1 MVKMSVRSYR
11 KQNSIGIP
19 SLSSELIIVFVVTLS
34 RAFQLQK
41 NHWPIVSQNPFTH
54 STDTFRCSQ
63 VPIERRASC
72 GNSFLGARCAQP
84 PIPVG
89 NIFTL
94 RALDR
99 SLSKEASWCANWF
112 TRSVFRL
119 RSPRQKRKPP
129 IVASF
134 HSGTSRHVLEI
145 LLLDEIKKQCHR
157 DGILSQLVSVFIASG
172 FVPAS

>member
-1 MVKMSVRSYR
+1 MSVHSYR
-11 KQNSIGIP
+11 NQNSIGIP
-19 SLSSELIIVFVVTLS
+19 SLSNELIIIVFVVMLS

-72 GNSFLGARCAQP
+72 GNSFLGTMCTTTDSCGKYLHPSCARQIAIKRGFMVCKLVYT
-84 PIPVG
+84 VG
-89 NIFTL
+89 VS
-94 RALDR
+94 AP
-99 SLSKEASWCANWF
+99 LS
-112 TRSVFRL
+112 V
-119 RSPRQKRKPP
+119 KRKPP

-157 DGILSQLVSVFIASG
+157 DGYVLVSVFIASG
-172 FVPAS
+172 FSVS